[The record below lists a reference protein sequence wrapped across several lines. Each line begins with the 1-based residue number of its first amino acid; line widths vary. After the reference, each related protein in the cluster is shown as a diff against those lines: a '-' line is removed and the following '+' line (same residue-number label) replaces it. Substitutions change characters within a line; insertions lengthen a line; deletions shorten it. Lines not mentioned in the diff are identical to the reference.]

1 MESVEAAKEEAYNTL
16 KQEIDDLTQEVM
28 EKETMLTSNETS
40 VRSLEKQLNAAEF
53 AHEQAVEVLK
63 QQVNST

>member
-53 AHEQAVEVLK
+53 AHEEAVEVLK
-63 QQVNST
+63 QQVN